1 MTTANI
7 ASRASVG
14 LFAPC
19 NIATEIII
27 TSMAIAESVRIK
39 VP

>member
-1 MTTANI
+1 MITAKI
-7 ASRASVG
+7 ASRPSVG

-19 NIATEIII
+19 NIAVEIIT
-27 TSMAIAESVRIK
+27 TSMLIAERVRIK

>member
-1 MTTANI
+1 MTAKT
-7 ASRASVG
+7 ASRPSVG

-19 NIATEIII
+19 NIAVEIMT
-27 TSMAIAESVRIK
+27 TSMLIADSVRIK